1 MSDGA
6 LDDLFI
12 LDLSHGLAAAYCTK
26 WFADLGANVV
36 MVEPADKGASI
47 RDIGPFKNDEPNQE
61 TGASHL
67 YLNGGKKSISLSF
80 KNEEGKSL
88 LKQLIAKA
96 DILVE
101 DEAPGRLGNLGLGFE
116 DLSAINNRLIYLS
129 ITPFGQ
135 TGPYRDYPATELT
148 LAAFSGTL
156 AVRAISGENPI
167 CMGGYQGM
175 YIGGRIAFLSAMG
188 ALLQRDITEAGQHV
202 DVSLQEAIA
211 GNDMAAPTTYSYNG
225 IAQVPPPSA
234 NARGRGGAGRYPCK
248 DGFVDVLPGIG
259 GLKKLAAMLGDPELA
274 QHELFKNHA
283 LRAEKA
289 EEFDAEFMEP
299 FFSTRTRAEIVEA
312 AQAKGMPFS
321 YVLTPDELPSEPHL
335 VERGFFVDIEHPVA
349 GKVTVP
355 GSPARLTET
364 PPKTGIAPQAGES
377 NEAVLSEVLGI
388 DDLSSLKNQGA
399 L

>member
-6 LDDLFI
+6 LDDLLI
-12 LDLSHGLAAAYCTK
+12 LDLCHGLAGAYCTK

-80 KNEEGKSL
+80 ENDEGKSL
-88 LKQLIAKA
+88 LNKLIAKA

-116 DLSAINNRLIYLS
+116 DVCTLNDKLIYLS

-135 TGPYRDYPATELT
+135 TGPYRDYPSTELT

-156 AVRAISGENPI
+156 AVRAVNGKRPI
-167 CMGGYQGM
+167 RMGGYQGM

-188 ALLQRDITEAGQHV
+188 ALLQRDVTEEGQHV
-202 DVSLQEAIA
+202 DVSLLEAIA
-211 GNDMAAPTTYSYNG
+211 GNDMAAPTTYSYTG
-225 IAQVPPPSA
+225 IAQVPLPSA

-259 GLKKLAAMLGDPELA
+259 GLKKLAAMLGDPGLA
-274 QHELFKNHA
+274 EHELFKNHA

-335 VERGFFVDIEHPVA
+335 VEREFFVDIEHPIA
-349 GKVTVP
+349 GKLAVP
-355 GSPARLTET
+355 GSPARLSET
-364 PPKTGIAPQAGES
+364 PPHLSVAPQAGES
-377 NEAVLSEVLGI
+377 NETVLSELLGLT
-388 DDLSSLKNQGA
+388 DLSSLENQGV